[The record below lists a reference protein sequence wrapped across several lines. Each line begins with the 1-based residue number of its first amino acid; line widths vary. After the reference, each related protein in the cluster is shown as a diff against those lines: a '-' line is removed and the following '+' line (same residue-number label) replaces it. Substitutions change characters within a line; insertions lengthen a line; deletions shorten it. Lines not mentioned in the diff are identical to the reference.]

1 MLLASKFAYVL
12 YQRYLQVFSKDHL
25 NLSSY
30 FGSGLTQTMLDQWLA
45 VMSTGFLLINRLE
58 MTLLCGEDLRK
69 MVFAPLCC
77 LLVYFLLNLACSS
90 LLIKARIWESYH

>member
-30 FGSGLTQTMLDQWLA
+30 FGSSLTQTMLDQ
-45 VMSTGFLLINRLE
+45 
-58 MTLLCGEDLRK
+58 
-69 MVFAPLCC
+69 
-77 LLVYFLLNLACSS
+77 
-90 LLIKARIWESYH
+90 